1 MYPQTLLHQ
10 GPRMSH
16 LGYEMT
22 LSDTVRRLHGQ
33 SAIIPLRR
41 EAAAGCDPRHA
52 TVLSVVLSRL
62 VSVRVTAAYAV
73 ALAVIGGTLLALG
86 PNVQSA
92 VVSRTSTNLYN
103 LANGH
108 LATLVA
114 SAFVTDGDDIYLLL
128 PGLVCLLALGELVWR
143 GRGLILAF
151 AVGHVGATL
160 LVAVGLAAAI
170 GAGWLPISVAHAS
183 DVGISYGAAAVLGGL
198 TFVIPPRWRPVWIGW
213 WLGTALV
220 TASGADF
227 TAVGHLLALTL
238 GMGLSRRLGS
248 TTTGWTVT
256 RVALLAVGVAFGYLM
271 ITGSSLVT
279 MVVAGPAGALVAL
292 IAQWFARRR
301 QLRRPR
307 RLVSVNATQT
317 ARDEVGLA
325 PAALAIA
332 HWAVERTANRNCQ
345 PELAA

>member
-1 MYPQTLLHQ
+1 
-10 GPRMSH
+10 
-16 LGYEMT
+16 MT
-22 LSDTVRRLHGQ
+22 LSDAVHRLHGQ
-33 SAIIPLRR
+33 SAVNALRR
-41 EAAAGCDPRHA
+41 QTATGFDPRH
-52 TVLSVVLSRL
+52 TTMLSVMLSRL

-73 ALAVIGGTLLALG
+73 VLAVIGGTLLALG

-92 VVSRTSTNLYN
+92 VVTRMSTNLYN

-114 SAFVTDGDDIYLLL
+114 SAFVTDGDDIYFLL

-143 GRGLILAF
+143 SRGLVLAL

-160 LVAVGLAAAI
+160 LVAVGLAVAI

-198 TFVIPPRWRPVWIGW
+198 TTAIPPRWRPAWIGW

-220 TASGADF
+220 AASGADF
-227 TAVGHLLALTL
+227 TAVGHLLALML

-248 TTTGWTVT
+248 TTGWTVT
-256 RVALLAVGVAFGYLM
+256 RVALLAIGVAFGYLM

-292 IAQWFARRR
+292 IAQWVARRR
-301 QLRRPR
+301 RLRRPR
-307 RLVSVNATQT
+307 HLVSIKATQIVREQET
-317 ARDEVGLA
+317 LA

-332 HWAVERTANRNCQ
+332 HWAAERTANHNCQ

>member
-1 MYPQTLLHQ
+1 
-10 GPRMSH
+10 
-16 LGYEMT
+16 MT
-22 LSDTVRRLHGQ
+22 LSDAVHRLHGQ
-33 SAIIPLRR
+33 SAVIDLRGQ
-41 EAAAGCDPRHA
+41 AAEGCDQHQMKM
-52 TVLSVVLSRL
+52 LSLMLSRL
-62 VSVRVTAAYAV
+62 MSVRVTGAYAV
-73 ALAVIGGTLLALG
+73 VLAVIGGTLLALG

-92 VVSRTSTNLYN
+92 VVTRMSTNLYN

-114 SAFVTDGDDIYLLL
+114 SGFVTEGDDIYFLL

-160 LVAVGLAAAI
+160 LVAMGLAVAI

-198 TFVIPPRWRPVWIGW
+198 TAVIPPRWRPAWIGW

-220 TASGADF
+220 AAYGADF
-227 TAVGHLLALTL
+227 TAVGHLLALML

-248 TTTGWTVT
+248 TIGWTVT
-256 RVALLAVGVAFGYLM
+256 RVALLAIGVAFGFLM
-271 ITGSSLVT
+271 ITEGSLIT

-292 IAQWFARRR
+292 IAQWVARRGR
-301 QLRRPR
+301 LRRPR
-307 RLVSVNATQT
+307 HLVSINATQI
-317 ARDEVGLA
+317 ARDEETLA
-325 PAALAIA
+325 PAALTIA
-332 HWAVERTANRNCQ
+332 QWAVERTANHNCQ

>member
-1 MYPQTLLHQ
+1 
-10 GPRMSH
+10 MS
-16 LGYEMT
+16 
-22 LSDTVRRLHGQ
+22 LSGAVHRLDGH
-33 SAIIPLRR
+33 SAVIVLRRR
-41 EAAAGCDPRHA
+41 EAATGRDPRH
-52 TVLSVVLSRL
+52 TTMLSVALSRL

-73 ALAVIGGTLLALG
+73 VLAVIGGTLLALG

-92 VVSRTSTNLYN
+92 AVSRMSTNLYN

-114 SAFVTDGDDIYLLL
+114 SAFVTDGDEIYFLL

-143 GRGLILAF
+143 GRGLILTF

-160 LVAVGLAAAI
+160 LVAVGLAVAI

-183 DVGISYGAAAVLGGL
+183 DVGISYGAVAVLGAL
-198 TFVIPPRWRPVWIGW
+198 TPLIPPRWRPTWIGW

-220 TASGADF
+220 AASGADF
-227 TAVGHLLALTL
+227 TAVGHLLALML

-248 TTTGWTVT
+248 TTGWTVT
-256 RVALLAVGVAFGYLM
+256 RVVLLAIGVAFGYLV
-271 ITGSSLVT
+271 ITGASLLM

-292 IAQWFARRR
+292 FAQWVARRWS
-301 QLRRPR
+301 LRRR
-307 RLVSVNATQT
+307 HHLGSINATQI
-317 ARDEVGLA
+317 ARDEETLA

-332 HWAVERTANRNCQ
+332 HWAVEQTANHNYQ

>member
-1 MYPQTLLHQ
+1 
-10 GPRMSH
+10 
-16 LGYEMT
+16 MT
-22 LSDTVRRLHGQ
+22 LSDAVHRLHGQ
-33 SAIIPLRR
+33 SAVIDLRGQ
-41 EAAAGCDPRHA
+41 AAKGCDPHQMKM
-52 TVLSVVLSRL
+52 LSVMLSRL
-62 VSVRVTAAYAV
+62 MSVRVTAAYAV
-73 ALAVIGGTLLALG
+73 VLAVIGGTLLALG

-92 VVSRTSTNLYN
+92 VVTRMSTNLYN

-114 SAFVTDGDDIYLLL
+114 SGFVTDGDDIYFLL

-160 LVAVGLAAAI
+160 LVAMGLAVAI

-198 TFVIPPRWRPVWIGW
+198 TTVIPPRWRSAWIGW

-220 TASGADF
+220 AASGADF
-227 TAVGHLLALTL
+227 TAVGHLLALML

-248 TTTGWTVT
+248 TTAWTVT
-256 RVALLAVGVAFGYLM
+256 RVALLAIGVAFGYLM
-271 ITGSSLVT
+271 ITEPSLVT

-292 IAQWFARRR
+292 IAQWVARRR
-301 QLRRPR
+301 PVRRPR
-307 RLVSVNATQT
+307 DLVSINATQI
-317 ARDEVGLA
+317 ARDEETLA

-332 HWAVERTANRNCQ
+332 HWAVERTANHNCQ

>member
-1 MYPQTLLHQ
+1 
-10 GPRMSH
+10 
-16 LGYEMT
+16 MT
-22 LSDTVRRLHGQ
+22 LSDAVHRLHGQ
-33 SAIIPLRR
+33 SAVIALRR
-41 EAAAGCDPRHA
+41 EAATGRESRG
-52 TVLSVVLSRL
+52 TTMLSVVLSRL

-73 ALAVIGGTLLALG
+73 VLAVIGGTLLALG
-86 PNVQSA
+86 PNLQSA
-92 VVSRTSTNLYN
+92 VVSRMSTNLYN

-108 LATLVA
+108 LVTLVA
-114 SAFVTDGDDIYLLL
+114 SAFVTDGDDIYFIL

-160 LVAVGLAAAI
+160 LVAVGLAVAI

-198 TFVIPPRWRPVWIGW
+198 TAVIPPEWRSAWIGW

-220 TASGADF
+220 SASAADF
-227 TAVGHLLALTL
+227 TAVGHLLALML

-248 TTTGWTVT
+248 AAGWTVT
-256 RVALLAVGVAFGYLM
+256 RVALLAIGVAFGYLM
-271 ITGSSLVT
+271 ITESSLVT

-292 IAQWFARRR
+292 IGQWVARRR
-301 QLRRPR
+301 RLWRPR
-307 RLVSVNATQT
+307 HPVSLNATQIT
-317 ARDEVGLA
+317 RDEASLA

-332 HWAVERTANRNCQ
+332 HWAVERTVNCQ

>member
-1 MYPQTLLHQ
+1 
-10 GPRMSH
+10 
-16 LGYEMT
+16 MT
-22 LSDTVRRLHGQ
+22 LSDAVHRLHGQ
-33 SAIIPLRR
+33 SAVNALRR
-41 EAAAGCDPRHA
+41 QTATGFDPRH
-52 TVLSVVLSRL
+52 TTMLSVMLSRL

-73 ALAVIGGTLLALG
+73 VLAVIGGTLLALG

-92 VVSRTSTNLYN
+92 VVSRMSTNLDN

-114 SAFVTDGDDIYLLL
+114 SGFVTDGDDIYFLL
-128 PGLVCLLALGELVWR
+128 PGLVCLLALGELVWCS
-143 GRGLILAF
+143 RGLILAF

-160 LVAVGLAAAI
+160 LVAVGLAVAI

-198 TFVIPPRWRPVWIGW
+198 TTAIPPRWRPTWIGW

-220 TASGADF
+220 AASGADF
-227 TAVGHLLALTL
+227 TAVGHLLALML

-248 TTTGWTVT
+248 TTGWTVT
-256 RVALLAVGVAFGYLM
+256 RVALLAIGVAFGYLM
-271 ITGSSLVT
+271 ITESSPVT
-279 MVVAGPAGALVAL
+279 MAVAGPAGALVAL
-292 IAQWFARRR
+292 IAQWVARRR
-301 QLRRPR
+301 RLRRPR
-307 RLVSVNATQT
+307 HLVSIKATQIVREQET
-317 ARDEVGLA
+317 LA

-332 HWAVERTANRNCQ
+332 HWAAERTANHNCQ

>member
-1 MYPQTLLHQ
+1 
-10 GPRMSH
+10 
-16 LGYEMT
+16 MT
-22 LSDTVRRLHGQ
+22 LSDAVYRLHGQ
-33 SAIIPLRR
+33 SVVIAPRR
-41 EAAAGCDPRHA
+41 EAAIGCDPRHTA
-52 TVLSVVLSRL
+52 MLSMVLSRL
-62 VSVRVTAAYAV
+62 ASVQVTATYAV
-73 ALAVIGGTLLALG
+73 VLAIIGGTLLVLG
-86 PNVQSA
+86 PNVQST

-114 SAFVTDGDDIYLLL
+114 SAFVTDGDDIYFLL

-160 LVAVGLAAAI
+160 LVAVGLAVAI

-183 DVGISYGAAAVLGGL
+183 DVGISYGALAVLGAL
-198 TFVIPPRWRPVWIGW
+198 TTAIPPRWRPAWIGW

-220 TASGADF
+220 AASWADF
-227 TAVGHLLALTL
+227 TAVGHLLALML

-248 TTTGWTVT
+248 TTGWTVT
-256 RVALLAVGVAFGYLM
+256 RVALLAIGVAFGYLM
-271 ITGSSLVT
+271 ITGSLVVT
-279 MVVAGPAGALVAL
+279 MVVAGPAGALIAL
-292 IAQWFARRR
+292 IAQWVARRR
-301 QLRRPR
+301 RLRRPR
-307 RLVSVNATQT
+307 HLVSINATQI
-317 ARDEVGLA
+317 AQDEETLA

-332 HWAVERTANRNCQ
+332 HWAVERTTKHNGQ